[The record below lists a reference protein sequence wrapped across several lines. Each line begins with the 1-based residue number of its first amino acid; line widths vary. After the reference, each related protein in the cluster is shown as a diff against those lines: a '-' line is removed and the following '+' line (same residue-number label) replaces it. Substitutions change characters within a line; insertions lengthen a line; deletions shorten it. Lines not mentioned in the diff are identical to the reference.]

1 MGLDTAGRWII
12 LRLAD
17 SPTVRRLVTRY
28 GMKLGAGRFTAG
40 ETLDEAV
47 QVVKRL
53 NRDGLKV
60 TLDNLGESVAQEA
73 QARAAAAVYL
83 DILDRI
89 AADGLD
95 ANVSVKLTQ
104 LGLELSTDLA
114 YENIRRVV
122 ERATALGNFVRI
134 DMEHSDTI
142 DRTLEIYRRLRQDF
156 DNVGVCLQAYLHRTP
171 DDIQRLAPLRPRIR
185 LVKGAYAEPPSVAL
199 QDRAAVTRRYLELAR
214 RLMDAGCFLA
224 AASHDGALLREVL
237 GEARRRGL
245 GPDRYEVQMLRGIN
259 PSLQEGLVAA
269 GEPVRVLVVY
279 GREWYPWFVRRL
291 AERPANV
298 GMLLRNLVSPAARR
312 RGP

>member
-1 MGLDTAGRWII
+1 MAA
-12 LRLAD
+12 LARAVVLKVFQR
-17 SPTVRRLVTRY
+17 PGVRRWMERH
-28 GMKLGAGRFTAG
+28 GMALGAGRFVAG
-40 ETLDEAV
+40 ETAGDALRVAA
-47 QVVKRL
+47 
-53 NRDGLKV
+53 GLLAAGRRV
-60 TLDNLGESVAQEA
+60 SLTHLGEYTSDAA
-73 QARAAAAVYL
+73 AARAAADTYVDL
-83 DILDRI
+83 L
-89 AADGLD
+89 AAARRRALEVGL
-95 ANVSVKLTQ
+95 SIKLTQ
-104 LGLELSTDLA
+104 LGLDLDLDVCL
-114 YENIRRVV
+114 ENTRRVLDAAAGAGALV
-122 ERATALGNFVRI
+122 EI
-134 DMEHSDTI
+134 DMEDSARVDA
-142 DRTLEIYRRLRQDF
+142 TLAVFQRLAPEYPF
-156 DNVGVCLQAYLHRTP
+156 LGVCLQAYLHRTP

>member
-156 DNVGVCLQAYLHRTP
+156 DNVGVVIQAMLYRSEEDLRG
-171 DDIQRLAPLRPRIR
+171 LAAQGANVR
-185 LVKGAYAEPPSVAL
+185 LVKGAYAEPP
-199 QDRAAVTRRYLELAR
+199 DRAYPRKADVDANYR
-214 RLMDAGCFLA
+214 RLIA
-224 AASHDGALLREVL
+224 
-237 GEARRRGL
+237 
-245 GPDRYEVQMLRGIN
+245 YY
-259 PSLQEGLVAA
+259 LQEGRYTAVATHDEA
-269 GEPVRVLVVY
+269 VIDFTRRFVAEHNIPRDRFEFQMLLGIRPDLQRRLAAEGYTVRVYVPY
-279 GREWYPWFVRRL
+279 GTDWYPYLMRRL
-291 AERPANV
+291 AERPANL
-298 GMLLRNLVSPAARR
+298 GFLLRNLFRR
-312 RGP
+312 